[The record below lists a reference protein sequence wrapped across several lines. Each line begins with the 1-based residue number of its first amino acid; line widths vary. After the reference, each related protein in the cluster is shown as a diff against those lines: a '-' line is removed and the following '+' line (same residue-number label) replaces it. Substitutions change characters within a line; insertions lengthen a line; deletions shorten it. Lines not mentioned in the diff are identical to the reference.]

1 MTLMFPTSL
10 TTSPAISSHTRQ
22 QLPLSFMSSLFG
34 MNAVELTGSD
44 PSPGAGDD
52 SRPVPDEIETFW
64 PITFKRQ
71 ILIMCKS
78 APCHVRGRRPWER
91 PRKEEGRNRT
101 SIEERHLTQSHAM

>member
-1 MTLMFPTSL
+1 
-10 TTSPAISSHTRQ
+10 
-22 QLPLSFMSSLFG
+22 

-71 ILIMCKS
+71 ILIMC
-78 APCHVRGRRPWER
+78 
-91 PRKEEGRNRT
+91 T
-101 SIEERHLTQSHAM
+101 LSHPKCMDAVL

>member
-1 MTLMFPTSL
+1 
-10 TTSPAISSHTRQ
+10 
-22 QLPLSFMSSLFG
+22 MSSLFG

-71 ILIMCKS
+71 ILIMCTLAHPKFVD
-78 APCHVRGRRPWER
+78 AVLYGQNDEAHPGAVEKR
-91 PRKEEGRNRT
+91 EG
-101 SIEERHLTQSHAM
+101 